1 MSDTKH
7 SPSLPLA
14 TLTGDEILPVMT
26 GASGVLKKT
35 TTQDIADLASASI
48 PVAVSEALWTVDIA
62 TGVESGNAFP
72 FTVQV
77 LDLDGNNLSGA
88 RDLYVVTLS
97 NNTITYTDNGAGAIV
112 KQGFTPQR
120 AVVFQTDST
129 GLAEFTVGNS
139 ATEDV
144 AVVFVTP
151 QGPIVQLLSFA

>member
-1 MSDTKH
+1 MSLLEKIPT
-7 SPSLPLA
+7 LPFA
-14 TLTGDEILPVMT
+14 GTLDGTEALGVIGSSGLPVQ
-26 GASGVLKKT
+26 T
-35 TTQDIADLASASI
+35 TTQAVANLGSGI
-48 PVAVSEALWTVDIA
+48 PSTVSEALWTVDIA

-139 ATEDV
+139 ATEAV

-151 QGPIVQLLSFA
+151 QGPVVQLLSFA